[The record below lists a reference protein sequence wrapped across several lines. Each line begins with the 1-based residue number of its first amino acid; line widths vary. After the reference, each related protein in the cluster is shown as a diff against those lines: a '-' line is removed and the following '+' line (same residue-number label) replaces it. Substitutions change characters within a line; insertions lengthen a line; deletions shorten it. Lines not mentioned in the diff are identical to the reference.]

1 MSNYDDVFELVKSL
15 TKNEKRFF
23 KIFSKRHGDKDDLK
37 YLQLFDVYDSFDVYE
52 KENIELE
59 ILNKNITN
67 IRNIKHQLNL
77 QILRCLNT
85 YHYHK
90 TVETEVFN
98 HLQNGQILFEKG
110 LFNHAYKA
118 VNQAKILAKK
128 YDLNLLLLDCL
139 KREKQIARE
148 LYIKEK
154 IAHFATEGLNEEK
167 ELLNQYLKTCEAHH
181 LRNQLILTSRESKN
195 IDKNQLKLQTE
206 VLERQ
211 VLSLN
216 IDNVESFETTEAAL
230 ITQSYFYISKQDFK
244 NASEVQ
250 HQLIEFYKI
259 FPEQI
264 ELHQSNYLS
273 ALYNLMVSSLILK
286 KYNKVET
293 ILNAIDTYRLKQ
305 NSRLVRLKLF
315 TYLNIGLA
323 YYNQKGDF
331 IKSSSYETTV
341 AQGLIKF
348 NNAIHVFAKVSLHLH
363 ITVSFIGIKNFE
375 KATFWVNK
383 LLNELHS
390 KSIATHL
397 LIGKIL
403 SLIIAFEQKKFT
415 YLNFIAKQY
424 YNEIDLVENKLK
436 SLELLIV
443 FFYSNNFDEL
453 TKAEII
459 KLLEKLKLDLNNLFI
474 DPNENTIVEV
484 FDILSWIDARIYNQS
499 FEYLT
504 QLKFTS
510 NL

>member
-1 MSNYDDVFELVKSL
+1 M
-15 TKNEKRFF
+15 
-23 KIFSKRHGDKDDLK
+23 
-37 YLQLFDVYDSFDVYE
+37 
-52 KENIELE
+52 
-59 ILNKNITN
+59 
-67 IRNIKHQLNL
+67 
-77 QILRCLNT
+77 
-85 YHYHK
+85 
-90 TVETEVFN
+90 
-98 HLQNGQILFEKG
+98 
-110 LFNHAYKA
+110 
-118 VNQAKILAKK
+118 
-128 YDLNLLLLDCL
+128 
-139 KREKQIARE
+139 
-148 LYIKEK
+148 
-154 IAHFATEGLNEEK
+154 
-167 ELLNQYLKTCEAHH
+167 
-181 LRNQLILTSRESKN
+181 
-195 IDKNQLKLQTE
+195 
-206 VLERQ
+206 
-211 VLSLN
+211 
-216 IDNVESFETTEAAL
+216 
-230 ITQSYFYISKQDFK
+230 
-244 NASEVQ
+244 Q

-293 ILNAIDTYRLKQ
+293 ILNTIDTYRLKQ

-424 YNEIDLVENKLK
+424 YNEIDLVESKPK
-436 SLELLIV
+436 SLGLLIV

-459 KLLEKLKLDLNNLFI
+459 KLLEKLKLDLNVLFT
-474 DPNENTIVEV
+474 DSNEKLILEV
-484 FDILSWIDARIYNQS
+484 FDVLSWIDSNIYNQS

-504 QLKFTS
+504 KIKFNN